1 MEFLS
6 KKDVIQMMERLTGE
20 QKLVFKLPETYGGGA
35 AVLEL
40 NPLYPQKKQKKFIL
54 RTGKDAEVAKKAKP
68 FWSSDKAK
76 DLAAWVADR
85 AIEITER
92 PAPLKEA
99 V

>member
-1 MEFLS
+1 MELVT
-6 KKDVIQMMERLTGE
+6 KNDIIQMMEQLTGE
-20 QKLVFKLPETYGGGA
+20 QKLGFKLHESFGGGA

-54 RTGKDAEVAKKAKP
+54 RTGKDVEVAKKAKP

-85 AIEITER
+85 AIEIIER

>member
-1 MEFLS
+1 MEFLN
-6 KKDVIQMMERLTGE
+6 KKDIIQMMEQLTGE
-20 QKLVFKLPETYGGGA
+20 QKLVFKLPDTYGGGA

-54 RTGKDAEVAKKAKP
+54 RTGRDADVAKTAKP

-76 DLAAWVADR
+76 DLAGWVADR
-85 AIEITER
+85 ANEIIER